1 MLNLHKV
8 ANVGIFTDT
17 QSVQTALEF
26 QSDRIR
32 YDEEANVVRGLKAQV
47 EMGQTVSSWE
57 V

>member
-1 MLNLHKV
+1 MLNLHKA
-8 ANVGIFTDT
+8 ANVGIFTDA

-47 EMGQTVSSWE
+47 ETAQTVSSWE